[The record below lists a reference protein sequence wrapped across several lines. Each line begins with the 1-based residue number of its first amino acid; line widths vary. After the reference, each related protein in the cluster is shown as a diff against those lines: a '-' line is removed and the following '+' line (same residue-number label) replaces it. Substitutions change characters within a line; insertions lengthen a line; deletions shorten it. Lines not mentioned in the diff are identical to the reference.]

1 MRKILNIV
9 KALAVSLAAVSL
21 LAGCSGE
28 AKVEPV
34 NSYTADSGM
43 YSVSLPGEWKEESN
57 MGMADMI
64 NLSRSDGSEAV
75 FIGMVKGQVMGAA
88 GSDVESLEDFFDYMD
103 SLFLN
108 GEASTTE
115 LSDTEAVSLAGITS
129 TIAKEGTM
137 KQKTGGSG
145 KVFVQCAE
153 TENAYYLMMFSAS
166 KGYNKK
172 VASIKK
178 NLAFEELEVPVP
190 ETLSDTLRWFN
201 ASYAVIT
208 TLNGGSLDLV
218 AGFEPSDMIASSMK
232 AMLQRDWSIS
242 DKASLEEN
250 INWLLTEGHN
260 KEALDYLAE
269 SETDGMSR
277 EDLISSME
285 ESGFDA
291 ENQAV
296 MLAAFDAKAS
306 YGDLAIS
313 GWDLSRAM
321 SLIGWGYLSG
331 YYTYEEAMDK
341 SLETAQ
347 SIQQS
352 FGSWDD
358 FMNSYFYG
366 YSYWS
371 GNDPE
376 DTSSQAY
383 TRRQMYEEIKGDEK
397 GVYGVD
403 FKAQLAK
410 EW

>member
-1 MRKILNIV
+1 MRKILNTV

-88 GSDVESLEDFFDYMD
+88 GSDVESLEDFFNYMD

-178 NLAFEELEVPVP
+178 
-190 ETLSDTLRWFN
+190 
-201 ASYAVIT
+201 
-208 TLNGGSLDLV
+208 
-218 AGFEPSDMIASSMK
+218 
-232 AMLQRDWSIS
+232 
-242 DKASLEEN
+242 
-250 INWLLTEGHN
+250 
-260 KEALDYLAE
+260 
-269 SETDGMSR
+269 
-277 EDLISSME
+277 
-285 ESGFDA
+285 ESGF
-291 ENQAV
+291 
-296 MLAAFDAKAS
+296 
-306 YGDLAIS
+306 
-313 GWDLSRAM
+313 
-321 SLIGWGYLSG
+321 
-331 YYTYEEAMDK
+331 
-341 SLETAQ
+341 
-347 SIQQS
+347 
-352 FGSWDD
+352 
-358 FMNSYFYG
+358 
-366 YSYWS
+366 
-371 GNDPE
+371 
-376 DTSSQAY
+376 
-383 TRRQMYEEIKGDEK
+383 
-397 GVYGVD
+397 
-403 FKAQLAK
+403 
-410 EW
+410 

>member
-1 MRKILNIV
+1 MRKIVNTV
-9 KALAVSLAAVSL
+9 KAFAVSLAAVSL

-34 NSYTADSGM
+34 NTYTAESGM
-43 YSVSLPGEWKEESN
+43 YSVSLPGEWKEEDN
-57 MGMADMI
+57 MGMADMT
-64 NLSRSDGSEAV
+64 NLSKSDGSEAI
-75 FIGMVKGQVMGAA
+75 FIGMVKGQLLGNT
-88 GSDVESLEDFFDYMD
+88 GNDVESLEDFFDYMD

-115 LSDTEAVSLAGITS
+115 LSDAEAVSLAGMTN
-129 TIAKEGTM
+129 TLAKEGTM

-172 VASIKK
+172 IASIKK
-178 NLAFEELEVPVP
+178 NMTFEELDVPVP

-201 ASYAVIT
+201 ASYAIIT
-208 TLNGGSLDLV
+208 KLNGGNLDIV
-218 AGFEPSDMIASSMK
+218 AGYEPGGMIEETMK
-232 AMLQRDWSIS
+232 AMLQRDWDVS
-242 DKASLEEN
+242 DKASLEES
-250 INWLLTEGHN
+250 INWLITEGHN
-260 KEALDYLAE
+260 KDAMDYLTE
-269 SETDGMSR
+269 LKVDGMSR
-277 EDLISSME
+277 EELVSTME

-291 ENQAV
+291 EDQTV
-296 MLAAFDAKAS
+296 ILAAFDAKAA

-331 YYTYEEAMDK
+331 YYSYEEAMDK
-341 SLETAQ
+341 SMETAQ

-352 FGSWDD
+352 FGSWDE
-358 FMNSYFYG
+358 FMNSYFLG

-371 GNDPE
+371 GDNLE

-383 TRRQMYEEIKGDEK
+383 TRKQMYEEMKGEEN

-403 FKAQLAK
+403 FKAQLGK